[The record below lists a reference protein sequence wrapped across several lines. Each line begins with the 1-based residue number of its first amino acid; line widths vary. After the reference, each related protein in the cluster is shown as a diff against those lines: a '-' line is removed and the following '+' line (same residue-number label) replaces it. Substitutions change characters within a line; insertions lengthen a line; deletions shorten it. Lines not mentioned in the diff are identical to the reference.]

1 MFSVICWTNP
11 RHSERTTSPELHIL
25 EPKHIRN
32 GLIYLQ
38 MIEMFVKRIL
48 VITVSIK
55 MYFKKYRKTIEL
67 KIRVFALVLV
77 LFILL

>member
-1 MFSVICWTNP
+1 MFSVICWTSP
-11 RHSERTTSPELHIL
+11 RHSESATSPEPHIL
-25 EPKHIRN
+25 EPKYIRN

-38 MIEMFVKRIL
+38 MIEMFAKSIL
-48 VITVSIK
+48 VITVTIK

-67 KIRVFALVLV
+67 KIRVFVLVLV